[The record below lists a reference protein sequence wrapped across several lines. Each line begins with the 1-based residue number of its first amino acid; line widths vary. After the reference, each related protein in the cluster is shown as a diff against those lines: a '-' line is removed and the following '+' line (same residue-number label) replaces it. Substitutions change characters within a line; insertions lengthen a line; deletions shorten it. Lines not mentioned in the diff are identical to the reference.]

1 MPMRCDRGTVLA
13 VTPVVLV
20 PWRAD
25 NGQRSDIWAYTR
37 KQIWGLRHPG
47 WPIVEGVAPD
57 GLFNRSAAINTAAA
71 AAGDWDVA
79 VIADSDTFT
88 ERCSLLRAVDAA
100 VQDPTRVWLP
110 YGQQQRVL
118 LSQQY
123 TEDLLG
129 GSFGFNAQR
138 ATATGT
144 LDPYEGYRSGVIVV
158 HRSLWDTVGGFD
170 ERFVG
175 WGGEDDAFADTA
187 AALANGWKWST
198 GNLYHLWHPP
208 SRPDHNDPAFVAN
221 KSLAARYRCAREQR
235 WSQGPGAAL
244 ALIHEPG
251 GPRGQ

>member
-1 MPMRCDRGTVLA
+1 MRCHRGTVLA

-57 GLFNRSAAINTAAA
+57 GPFNRSAAINAAA
-71 AAGDWDVA
+71 ETAGDWDVA

-88 ERCSLLRAVDAA
+88 ERRSLLRAVDAA
-100 VQDPTRVWLP
+100 VRYPTRLWLP
-110 YGQQQRVL
+110 YEQRKRVL

-123 TEDLLG
+123 TEDLLD
-129 GSFGFNAQR
+129 GSLGFNVQR

-187 AALANGWKWST
+187 AALADGWKWST